1 MPGPNV
7 DMFIVIISSPRGA
20 RRWSADTSGLR
31 ARDNQP
37 GPAYKIIQ
45 SQLQRHHRH
54 LHNQLYRDAL
64 TARYCI
70 TSPHIHR

>member
-37 GPAYKIIQ
+37 GPAYKII
-45 SQLQRHHRH
+45 H
-54 LHNQLYRDAL
+54 YTVPAPA
-64 TARYCI
+64 TPPAFA
-70 TSPHIHR
+70 